1 MQTESVATSMP
12 AQECAA
18 KSDRNLLAEYEF
30 IVDFILVMLVWNL
43 CQNNPT
49 IYLTDLTIR
58 FRFRPVNERVARPT
72 ASPQAGD

>member
-1 MQTESVATSMP
+1 MQTESVAPSMP

-30 IVDFILVMLVWNL
+30 IVDFIVMLVWNL

-49 IYLTDLTIR
+49 IYLTGLIR